1 MHVELGWTYSFKF
14 TNDFKTLNNVY
25 TVVKIYS
32 YDEFISDN
40 LDLYTLLY
48 SRVAKSYAELE
59 VDVQEYRTQ
68 QIFKLRNPDNYED
81 ILYVPEGI
89 IAEVPNFNVKKYAK
103 LVISLNVGVYP
114 NEEELTYAVNS
125 MQEYLQVIL
134 GFANNPLITAI
145 RYVWLTDDE
154 YNETIGDREKNK
166 EVVNYY
172 SKCIELEKE
181 ITRQKGTIERF
192 NTLFDAITSGKD
204 VIINVDTKSDY
215 IQVDTEAIRLSLT
228 EDQISVGDFVEV
240 KETRRVYKVVSTNTT
255 PDPNTGLLDKNTWFS
270 IYDISDPTLIQVT
283 TEANKY
289 DLTTS
294 QVQENDRVLVDDTK
308 TLYRVIDTTNLHNSS
323 GYAIELTEP
332 SKTDT
337 PRLFTVETDK
347 DRFLLTK
354 KTVSVN
360 DYVLV
365 NSTKCLYQ
373 VISTTYLDLEYGYT
387 LVLKHTDTEASIV
400 NK

>member
-14 TNDFKTLNNVY
+14 TKDFETLNNVY

-32 YDEFISDN
+32 YDEFINDN

-48 SRVAKSYAELE
+48 SRVAKSYESLE
-59 VDVQEYRTQ
+59 VDVQDYRTQ
-68 QIFKLRNPDNYED
+68 QIFKLRNPDNYDD

-114 NEEELTYAVNS
+114 NEEELAYAVNS

-145 RYVWLTDDE
+145 RHVWLTDEE
-154 YNETIGDREKNK
+154 YQNTIGDREKNK

-172 SKCIELEKE
+172 SKCLELEKE

-204 VIINVDTKSDY
+204 VVINVDTRNDY
-215 IQVDTEAIRLSLT
+215 IQVDTEAIRLDLT
-228 EDQISVGDFVEV
+228 ENQIKVGDFVEV
-240 KETRRVYKVVSTNTT
+240 RETRRVYKVVSTNTT

-294 QVQENDRVLVDDTK
+294 EVQENDRVLVDDTK
-308 TLYRVIDTTNLHNSS
+308 TLYRVIDTNNLSNSS

-347 DRFLLTK
+347 DRFALTK
-354 KTVSVN
+354 RTVSVN

-373 VISTTYLDLEYGYT
+373 VISTAYLDLEYSYT
-387 LVLKHTDTEASIV
+387 LILKHTDTEASIV